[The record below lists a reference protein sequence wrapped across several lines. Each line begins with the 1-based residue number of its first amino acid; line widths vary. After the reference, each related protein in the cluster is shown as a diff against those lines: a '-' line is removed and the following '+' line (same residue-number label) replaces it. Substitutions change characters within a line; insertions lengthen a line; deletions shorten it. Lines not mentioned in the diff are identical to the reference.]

1 MPAASVEAYKTAWA
15 EYKDYIVSDAD
26 YKINKV
32 VKLDVAGTLADKL
45 GLYVE
50 WSYTGITVGDEPRYI
65 DGPYSKYDSL
75 TVSGPLN
82 DLDLWVIRYLA
93 GNNGYNRR
101 GKATDGQLR
110 YLNLYDASIKK
121 DGNCKAHYLN
131 LSTIIS
137 NGWYDI
143 HNDNELP
150 AYLFYNCTPLES
162 VVLPKSLTTMSGR
175 IFYGC
180 SQLKRVAITGAL
192 KEYNSWE
199 YTEGLLDYPLEE
211 LVILTDGH
219 ATSSCKDPWGQR
231 IGTVYTKK
239 SQWSDYVNDPCLINE
254 TETIL
259 APFENDVV
267 WQYLVEEG
275 EFFPSVFLEKE
286 DVGLTFSETTREKKA
301 LQRFDDFQNFHNVK
315 QLRSTFANDYQL
327 ERVTIPASVENITS
341 SAFLYCRNLKT
352 ITMKADS
359 VPTLEDDAF
368 RSLPSDFVIYVPR
381 NVVKVYRTKWAQYAD
396 HINPEATVAGTD
408 EIKTV
413 TLTEPNTLAQ
423 ALGLTTTVDHAWN
436 GTYDW
441 INSVRGDY
449 SNITKLKVIGPIS
462 GADLSLLRYLSGFCP
477 WSNSRNYMGRLEYI
491 DLYDAQLKK
500 SKYCVAS
507 DMHYKTT
514 RDLNV
519 SEDNVLPAY
528 SFLQCYNLKT
538 LILPRTCKE
547 VSSRALQ
554 QCEYLEALVI
564 GDDMETFNWNAL
576 DDDASLTRM
585 YILSNKKVDIDTE
598 LTVWRW
604 LCNNYNPTFDA
615 FYVRPSQYDS
625 YLDDEAYTGSSWQ
638 RTNNISKGVFND
650 DESFCAFAAHA
661 AATVDDLMNVTSVKG
676 WFDSHKGVKDL
687 SLLSST
693 MVDTLDKATIAPL
706 TQLECISLPMTLKG
720 MEPGLFEKAKVNGEL
735 EAMHPYLVKVVGNKR
750 FRKMSTTP
758 NTDIAQTIPASGGST
773 YGRQDDALG
782 YSLRGTFDAISN
794 KEAADLGAYILQ
806 DDGNWHP
813 VVSGFPA
820 DKPASILPFRA
831 FLLPSTRNAAA
842 RISMTLE
849 DDATDIDSI
858 ETIDEDGTRRYYDL
872 NGREL
877 QGKPVKGVFIYKGK
891 TYISK

>member
-1 MPAASVEAYKTAWA
+1 
-15 EYKDYIVSDAD
+15 
-26 YKINKV
+26 
-32 VKLDVAGTLADKL
+32 
-45 GLYVE
+45 
-50 WSYTGITVGDEPRYI
+50 
-65 DGPYSKYDSL
+65 
-75 TVSGPLN
+75 
-82 DLDLWVIRYLA
+82 
-93 GNNGYNRR
+93 
-101 GKATDGQLR
+101 
-110 YLNLYDASIKK
+110 
-121 DGNCKAHYLN
+121 
-131 LSTIIS
+131 
-137 NGWYDI
+137 
-143 HNDNELP
+143 
-150 AYLFYNCTPLES
+150 
-162 VVLPKSLTTMSGR
+162 
-175 IFYGC
+175 
-180 SQLKRVAITGAL
+180 
-192 KEYNSWE
+192 
-199 YTEGLLDYPLEE
+199 
-211 LVILTDGH
+211 
-219 ATSSCKDPWGQR
+219 
-231 IGTVYTKK
+231 
-239 SQWSDYVNDPCLINE
+239 VNDPCLINE

-275 EFFPSVFLEKE
+275 EFFPSVFLKKE

-301 LQRFDDFQNFHNVK
+301 LQWFDDFQNFHNVK
-315 QLRSTFANDYQL
+315 ELRSTFTNDYQL
-327 ERVTIPASVENITS
+327 ERVTIPASVESIAS
-341 SAFLYCRNLKT
+341 SAFLDCRKLKT
-352 ITMKADS
+352 ITMKGDS

-396 HINPEATVAGTD
+396 HINPEATVAGMD

-413 TLTEPNTLAQ
+413 TLIEPNTLAQ

-598 LTVWRW
+598 LAVWRW

-625 YLDDEAYTGSSWQ
+625 YLNDEAYTGSSWQ
-638 RTNNISKGVFND
+638 RTNNISKGVFSD
-650 DESFCAFAAHA
+650 DVSFCAFASHA

-706 TQLECISLPMTLKG
+706 TQLERISLPMTLKG
-720 MEPGLFEKAKVNGEL
+720 MEPGLFEKAKGLRYADFLFCDSTNVVAGLRNGGLQKLGINTQQTLAYVPATYGPTKETNVITASALSGSPAETASLHAAAFRMIDTLDYCVPYAFEAEKVVNTRTLAASAVPYTVCVPYKMNVPSYSRAYKLSERDGNSLVFTEVNGEL

-750 FRKMSTTP
+750 FRKMSTTL

-794 KEAADLGAYILQ
+794 KEAADLGSYILQ

-813 VVSGFPA
+813 VVSGLPA

-877 QGKPVKGVFIYKGK
+877 QGKPVKGVYIYNGK
-891 TYISK
+891 KHINK